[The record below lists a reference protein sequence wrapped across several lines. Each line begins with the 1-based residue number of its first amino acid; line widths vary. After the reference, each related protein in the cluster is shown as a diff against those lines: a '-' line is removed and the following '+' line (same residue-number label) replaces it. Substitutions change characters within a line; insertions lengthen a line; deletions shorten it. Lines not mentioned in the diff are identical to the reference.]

1 LAYELGSE
9 RETREEMDLMK
20 VILKSDM
27 EDLGYEGDVVDV
39 AKGYARNYLIPKEFA
54 VEATDRN
61 IKMFEQMKRKIEVRK
76 LRAKE
81 EAQQLRDRLAEMT
94 VEISQKAGEE
104 GKLYG
109 SVTSMDLAEE
119 IEKQGVVLDRRKIL
133 LDKPIKSVGEYDVPV
148 KIYQE
153 VIGQVKVV
161 VSPEEAT
168 A

>member
-1 LAYELGSE
+1 
-9 RETREEMDLMK
+9 MDLMK

-39 AKGYARNYLIPKEFA
+39 AKGYARNYLIPKGFA
-54 VEATDRN
+54 VEATDQN

-76 LRAKE
+76 LKAKE
-81 EAQQLRDRLAEMT
+81 EAEQLRDRLAEMT